1 MIYKTCPICG
11 AALDPG
17 ERCDC
22 NEYQKPAIAPRYA
35 ETYGNSP
42 PCCGANKKPPRALAA
57 PRAARRNR
65 F

>member
-1 MIYKTCPICG
+1 MSYYRVCPLCG

-22 NEYQKPAIAPRYA
+22 NEYLKPVIA
-35 ETYGNSP
+35 P
-42 PCCGANKKPPRALAA
+42 PCCEANKKPPRALAA
-57 PRAARRNR
+57 PRAARWKR